1 MSADIDYREFWFE
14 ISHTSSLEEAFQVY
28 EKYIIQLD
36 YTGVL
41 YAFLPNIMRI
51 RDIGAKPAYFA
62 SAGYSPEFLAHYIE
76 AKFHLH
82 DFTLNQIATGR
93 KEAIGWWES
102 KSEMEDHELRILNV
116 ARGYGLHQGVVL
128 PLMSDS
134 KGIAGASVV
143 STEKNTTHYKLLTR
157 ENQKTLSYITETF
170 HKHVMSADEHYAP
183 FIVPIIERLTKHQQ
197 KVLEVS
203 LRCAERL
210 EDKFSIKQVALELGC
225 NEKSCEK
232 SWERIRERLD
242 INSTQAVLYHA
253 GILQMLKGF
262 EYLDNQY
269 KK

>member
-1 MSADIDYREFWFE
+1 MMPISIDYREFWFE
-14 ISHTSSLEEAFQVY
+14 IAHTASLEEAFQVY
-28 EKYIIQLD
+28 ESYVMKLG

-51 RDIGAKPAYFA
+51 RDTGAKPAYFA
-62 SAGYSPEFLAHYIE
+62 SKGYSPEFLAHYID
-76 AKFHLH
+76 AKFHLQ
-82 DFTLNQIATGR
+82 DFTLNQIASGR

-102 KSEMEDHELRILNV
+102 KLEMEEHELKILNV

-143 STEKNTTHYKLLTR
+143 STEKNTTHYQLLTK
-157 ENQKTLSYITETF
+157 ESLKNLSYITETF

-183 FIVPIIERLTKHQQ
+183 FIVPIIERLTLSQQ
-197 KVLEVS
+197 KVLKAS
-203 LRCAERL
+203 LECVEKL
-210 EDKFSIKQVALELGC
+210 NNKFSIKQVALDLGC

-262 EYLDNQY
+262 EYLDKQR
-269 KK
+269 